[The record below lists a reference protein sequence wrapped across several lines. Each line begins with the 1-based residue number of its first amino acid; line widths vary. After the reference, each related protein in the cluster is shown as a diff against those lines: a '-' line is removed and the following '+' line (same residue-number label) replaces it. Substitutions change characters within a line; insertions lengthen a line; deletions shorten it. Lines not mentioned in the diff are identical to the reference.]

1 MILHLGVQLE
11 AVVCQDLTDLGND
24 RLIPSHIAGH
34 HRDHNGVGGVD
45 NGGAV
50 VELHAPAVL
59 KAAVFLGDLIL
70 LSQGLP
76 VIALRLG
83 IQQALHHV
91 GEALS
96 LGVQG
101 GHDLGH
107 VAVAEI
113 AILQVV
119 RVVIFFL
126 QLGVFFGVLPPFVV
140 AAQILADG
148 MGPVV
153 VGIGEDVLLNV
164 GHDAVIDLAVLAQ
177 LPIMYLLRQQHHQ
190 GHLVHAGRIEP
201 FIAVKVP
208 AVPGGGVIVAHADL
222 LGVYALLIQDLLDL
236 GGEDGAV
243 NDAVGVCGAGQRC
256 FCFAAG
262 VGTVPGGP
270 GQAAGQQQGAEQQ
283 ARQEPVGF
291 AHITPSFS
299 A

>member
-1 MILHLGVQLE
+1 MVIYLGVQLE
-11 AVVCQDLTDLGND
+11 AVVCQNLADLGND
-24 RLIPSHIAGH
+24 RLIPGHIAGH

-59 KAAVFLGDLIL
+59 KAAVFLGDLVL
-70 LSQGLP
+70 LPQGLP

-91 GEALS
+91 REALS
-96 LGVQG
+96 LGVEG

-107 VAVAEI
+107 VAVVEI
-113 AILQVV
+113 AIVQVV

-126 QLGVFFGVLPPFVV
+126 QLGIFFGVLPPFGV

-177 LPIMYLLRQQHHQ
+177 LPIIYLLRQQHHQ
-190 GHLVHAGRIEP
+190 GHLVHAGRVEP
-201 FIAVKVP
+201 FIAVKIP
-208 AVPGGGVIVAHADL
+208 AVPGGGVVITHADL
-222 LGVYALLIQDLLDL
+222 LGVNALFIQNLLNF

-243 NDAVGVCGAGQRC
+243 KDAVGVCGAGQ
-256 FCFAAG
+256 G
-262 VGTVPGGP
+262 
-270 GQAAGQQQGAEQQ
+270 
-283 ARQEPVGF
+283 
-291 AHITPSFS
+291 
-299 A
+299 